1 MDHVYRMDHIKWLYI
16 EINKFYM
23 IFNKS
28 RHSPIIFRPRQSLA
42 LLALFRRDLAKSG
55 EETKKNTWVDPNT

>member
-1 MDHVYRMDHIKWLYI
+1 MIRMDHVYRMDHIKWLYI

-55 EETKKNTWVDPNT
+55 EETKKKYVG